1 MDPKKILPEALQN
14 HRRVLTNLS
23 RRDIIDK
30 VINNREALVSAG
42 GALATWTPPESTGR
56 SPKDTVIVKRPESE
70 DHIDW
75 TSPNNIPITEETFD
89 MIFNEALEKL
99 AGVEEVYETDRVI
112 GADATYAL
120 PVKLVTNHALTSL
133 FADNMFRPV
142 PEDIGR
148 SVFSGKD
155 FFLLSLP
162 YHKLDAEKY
171 RGRLRTL
178 PDGRVSDLVVAMDMD
193 RRVGVIVGSAYLGSV
208 KKMMFTVMNYYL
220 PQEGILPL
228 HCSANEGSDGKTALL
243 LGLSGTGKTTLS
255 ADPSRS
261 LLGDDE
267 HGWSETGIANF
278 ENGCY
283 AKMID
288 IDPEKEPDIYDA
300 VMHPDD
306 VYRHGAIVENAM
318 IYPNGRFDF
327 HDDRLTPNSRAS
339 YPLTYLKNI
348 KESSV
353 AGHPSTIL
361 FLTADAYGVLPPVSR
376 LDKDQ
381 AMLWFLMG
389 YTSKL
394 AGTETGVTE
403 PQATFSRF
411 FGQPFMPAKPAVYA
425 AMLGEKMEK
434 HNTRVYLIN
443 TGWSGGAYGT
453 GKRIDITLTRK
464 MVNSALNGELE
475 RVGYI
480 TDERFHV
487 DIPRTCPGVPAEMLV
502 PENTWSDKQ
511 AYAVTA
517 NKLARQFSDHFD
529 RAYGNQDISE
539 SIVRQCPARG
549 NIFALKRIFAVI
561 CTS

>member
-30 VINNREALVSAG
+30 VIKNREALVSAG

-539 SIVRQCPARG
+539 SIVRQCPG
-549 NIFALKRIFAVI
+549 K
-561 CTS
+561 

>member
-539 SIVRQCPARG
+539 SIVRQCPG
-549 NIFALKRIFAVI
+549 K
-561 CTS
+561 

>member
-30 VINNREALVSAG
+30 VIKNREALVSAG

-75 TSPNNIPITEETFD
+75 TSPNNIPITGETFD

-539 SIVRQCPARG
+539 SIVRQCPG
-549 NIFALKRIFAVI
+549 K
-561 CTS
+561 

>member
-30 VINNREALVSAG
+30 VIKNREALVSAG

-228 HCSANEGSDGKTALL
+228 HCSANAGSGGETALL
-243 LGLSGTGKTTLS
+243 RGLSGTGKTTLS

-539 SIVRQCPARG
+539 SIVRQCPG
-549 NIFALKRIFAVI
+549 K
-561 CTS
+561 